1 MAEDLQKLMAR
12 RQEIENLQATLQGV
26 IMQSGKKID
35 VDELK
40 SRIVDGVKKGMNGKS
55 TNQDVSNSMGSMGGM
70 KENTSKRMNR
80 SSRSKSP
87 GHSLIGGGNGTSFD
101 EVPERGSAVKFE

>member
-1 MAEDLQKLMAR
+1 
-12 RQEIENLQATLQGV
+12 
-26 IMQSGKKID
+26 MQSGKKID

-40 SRIVDGVKKGMNGKS
+40 SRIVEGVKKGVSGKF
-55 TNQDVSNSMGSMGGM
+55 TNQDVSHSMMSMGGVM
-70 KENTSKRMNR
+70 KENSSKRMNR

-101 EVPERGSAVKFE
+101 EVPERGSAVKFDQSNNSIGGGEPAWYRALKKNVK